1 MYLFSLRIF
10 AMFVRST
17 NDSDVQSAGDDPAQW
32 TVFVTRTV
40 YSQIAYNHKG

>member
-1 MYLFSLRIF
+1 MSLFSLRVV
-10 AMFVRST
+10 ALFVRST
-17 NDSDVQSAGDDPAQW
+17 YNSDVQSAGDPAQW